1 MERYTTLVGIMSL
14 AAIFIA
20 IAYGGFVSEQ
30 TRIDCKKHMA
40 TTTQRT
46 AEEIVRICR

>member
-1 MERYTTLVGIMSL
+1 MERYTTVIGIVAL
-14 AAIFIA
+14 AVIFGM

-30 TRIDCKKHMA
+30 SRIDCKKHMA